1 MQFLK
6 KYPLLILFAVFLYAL
21 TIASLL
27 TPPREDS
34 VMENR
39 KLAQKPKL
47 TVSSLL
53 AVRTADKYTQKY
65 ETFMN
70 DQFIGRDGWI
80 TLKSICES
88 ALGKI
93 ENNGVVYGRNGYMF
107 DKFTSLDERRLNLN
121 IQTVTEFVNAYGAD
135 TPVTVAIVPNSY
147 QTLEDELPA
156 GLDNINQAAEIE
168 ALYKQIPEAAHKL
181 DLLPVMRKSADAGQ
195 AYYRTDHHWT
205 TRGAYAAYH
214 AFVSSRGLQA
224 ADWDQLASVRRDQPG
239 FYGTYYN
246 KCKLFSAKP
255 DTIEW
260 YDIPIDSM
268 TIAGKEMGGMYDMEK
283 WDQHNKYDAFLW
295 SNNDLT
301 IIRSQNNLNHEE
313 GKTTRILLIKDS
325 YGNSFAPF
333 LTYSYD
339 EVWVVDPRFLMTPMS
354 ELMTQNTFDD
364 VLILYNFKSFAEDS
378 NIYTISK

>member
-21 TIASLL
+21 AIASLL

-93 ENNGVVYGRNGYMF
+93 ENNGVVYGRDGYMF
-107 DKFTSLDERRLNLN
+107 DKFTSLDERRL
-121 IQTVTEFVNAYGAD
+121 
-135 TPVTVAIVPNSY
+135 Y

-168 ALYKQIPEAAHKL
+168 ALYKQIPETAHKL

-205 TRGAYAAYH
+205 TRGAYAAYQ

-224 ADWDQLASVRRDQPG
+224 ADWDQLASVRREQPG

-283 WDQHNKYDAFLW
+283 WGQHNKYDAFLW